1 VTAGRG
7 NWPDTRNISAMFQA
21 RWLAVLAGPRVPGM
35 MIGAPGI
42 RAKPGLPS
50 PVRHDR
56 GSTSAGAH
64 GSSRGRRGFH
74 PCRIQP
80 RRVCRR
86 AISILANLIIVTS
99 DY

>member
-1 VTAGRG
+1 
-7 NWPDTRNISAMFQA
+7 MFQV
-21 RWLAVLAGPRVPGM
+21 RWLAVLAGPPVAGM

-56 GSTSAGAH
+56 GSTSAGAR
-64 GSSRGRRGFH
+64 SLSRGSAARVPMLLGST
-74 PCRIQP
+74 P

-86 AISILANLIIVTS
+86 AVSILANLIIATS